1 MSFRIFCD
9 TPPGKAAAF
18 LSLLFLG
25 ACGSSDSANGSAK
38 DAANSVSP
46 PPFQALGAPD
56 QICTAAKSTVEPEPG
71 QALSPQD
78 LYGAAA
84 TIRVAN
90 VAAAK
95 ALPRDAATEST
106 AVDPMGEPITLAGT
120 STPLVQGTLYN
131 TAAWPVWYGNGKPV
145 GAVNCLLSGKWHK
158 HMLLSIY
165 NNGQRLGFPDGIG
178 RVHAGCYHAY
188 EMHVHDVTGIIH
200 MESDSPK
207 NFVLGDWFLEWGQP
221 LGRNGTAGLAGP
233 IRFYIIEN
241 GQITRYDGDPA
252 AIAMTAHREILIVAG
267 TPLSV
272 VPRYQWPLGI

>member
-1 MSFRIFCD
+1 MFARTRLN
-9 TPPGKAAAF
+9 TPLRKTAAF
-18 LSLLFLG
+18 LPLLLLD
-25 ACGSSDSANGSAK
+25 ACGNSDPAK
-38 DAANSVSP
+38 DASP

-56 QICTAAKSTVEPEPG
+56 QVCTAANTATGTASPP
-71 QALSPQD
+71 QAV
-78 LYGAAA
+78 YGAAA
-84 TIRVAN
+84 MIRVTD
-90 VAAAK
+90 AAA
-95 ALPRDAATEST
+95 AQARLGNDVTAT
-106 AVDPMGEPITLAGT
+106 DPMGEPIRLADT
-120 STPLVQGTLYN
+120 ATPLVQGTLYN
-131 TAAWPVWYGNGKPV
+131 TAAWPVWWGGYGKPI
-145 GAVNCLLSGKWHK
+145 GNVNCLLNGNWHK
-158 HMLLSIY
+158 HMLISIY

-207 NFVLGDWFLEWGQP
+207 NFTLGDWFLEWNQP

-233 IRFYIIEN
+233 VRFYVIDN

-252 AIAMTAHREILIVAG
+252 AIAMLAHREILIVAG